1 MEYQVID
8 VDALPVTPGRD
19 ADRRSPSEHADLS
32 NLALNAYTAE
42 PGEAV
47 PLAYHYHD
55 EQEEAFY
62 VLDGELHVE
71 TPDGEHVVRADEVFV
86 AHPGSPHRAYNP
98 ADATDAVRVLAVG
111 APNVDDVHAYD
122 PDDE

>member
-8 VDALPVTPGRD
+8 VDVLPVTPDRD
-19 ADRRSPSEHADLS
+19 ADRRSLSEAAGLS

-42 PGEAV
+42 PGETV

-62 VLDGELHVE
+62 VLEGELHVE
-71 TPDGEHVVRADEVFV
+71 TPEGEHVVGTDEAFV
-86 AHPGSPHRAYNP
+86 AGPESPHRAYNP
-98 ADATDAVRVLAVG
+98 AGATETVRVLAVG
-111 APNVDDVHAYD
+111 APNVDDAHAYE
-122 PDDE
+122 PDDA

>member
-8 VDALPVTPGRD
+8 VEGLPVTPGRD
-19 ADRRSPSEHADLS
+19 ADRRSVSEAADLS
-32 NLALNAYTAE
+32 NFALNAFTAD

-71 TPDGEHVVRADEVFV
+71 TPEGEHVVGTDEAFV
-86 AHPGSPHRAYNP
+86 AEPESPHRAYNP

-111 APNVDDVHAYD
+111 APSVDDVHPYE
-122 PDDE
+122 PDDD